1 MARMAISKATNV
13 APLAN
18 GDLPLAHSPSI
29 RVENTER
36 T

>member
-18 GDLPLAHSPSI
+18 GDLPLAYSSDI
-29 RVENTER
+29 RVE
-36 T
+36 